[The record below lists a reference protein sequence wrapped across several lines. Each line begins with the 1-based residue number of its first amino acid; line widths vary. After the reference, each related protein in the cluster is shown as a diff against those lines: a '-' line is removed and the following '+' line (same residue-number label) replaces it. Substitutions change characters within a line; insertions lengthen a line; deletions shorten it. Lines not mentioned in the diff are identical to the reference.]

1 MDSQMNSE
9 LLNKVLEDDM
19 ISLRGGES
27 DVDLLGPDLS
37 LDLQEDLDT
46 KKRYSI
52 IDELMDG
59 PPTHHTKYQHS
70 TNTTT
75 STIFSTVSHPLSTR
89 NTTTTHSTINTTSF
103 TPTAGHNDTRHNT
116 TPAHTRITT
125 TTNKSPT
132 THILKNTTST
142 LPLPYHPHPHHHHY
156 AHPQKHLL
164 YQPHEI
170 NHPQPRQKP
179 KLHLPNIQFHH
190 LNTCLSPFTPSPI
203 APTTFPDSI
212 YP

>member
-103 TPTAGHNDTRHNT
+103 TPTAGHNDTPHNT

-142 LPLPYHPHPHHHHY
+142 HYRYHTIHIHITTTMHTP
-156 AHPQKHLL
+156 KN
-164 YQPHEI
+164 I
-170 NHPQPRQKP
+170 SSTNHTKSTIHNHVKSQNCTFQIY
-179 KLHLPNIQFHH
+179 N
-190 LNTCLSPFTPSPI
+190 FTI
-203 APTTFPDSI
+203 
-212 YP
+212 